1 MSLKKFYLIFA
12 LTISIPL
19 FPIFDL
25 SPWTVVNN
33 ATKLDFACKIE
44 AISYE
49 LEIEHILYFLQN
61 NTQQDAED
69 DFYIIF
75 TEEQDSD
82 GQKFI
87 KMTMMFTCKAEQAIK
102 RDRMFDEDNLM
113 LHIKITSVSFTH
125 EPLQITAFCNLTNI
139 DQRYFSIEYQPDS
152 GVITNATPITL
163 YIKCL
168 SNFKQTMQSLL
179 AATLS
184 IVNSLPY

>member
-1 MSLKKFYLIFA
+1 M
-12 LTISIPL
+12 
-19 FPIFDL
+19 
-25 SPWTVVNN
+25 
-33 ATKLDFACKIE
+33 ACQIE

-49 LEIEHILYFLQN
+49 LDFEQALSFFDNYIEDKN
-61 NTQQDAED
+61 ND

-75 TEEQDSD
+75 TEEQDSNE
-82 GQKFI
+82 QKFI

-113 LHIKITSVSFTH
+113 LHIKITSVFFTH